1 MNLKAI
7 KIIAVWIGLC
17 LIPTV
22 GPTLSSLWF
31 VFWLF
36 FSVAS
41 SEE

>member
-7 KIIAVWIGLC
+7 KIIAVWVGLC

-31 VFWLF
+31 IFWMF
-36 FSVAS
+36 FSVG